1 MSVYKVMITQIVGN
15 KNIGSAV
22 LTTDFTE
29 LEDAL
34 SAGNEY
40 RLNELCPVEIREY
53 DESKNNIISFDAQ
66 DTGVVVH
73 RDVSGI
79 VKAIQEEYHQSD
91 IVFSELIRHMLEDVD
106 ADFHALVLC
115 LTDEEI
121 NGLLEWSGD
130 NEWAKCVDGQ
140 IFLR

>member
-1 MSVYKVMITQIVGN
+1 MSMYKVMITQIVN
-15 KNIGSAV
+15 NENIGSAV

-29 LEDAL
+29 LEDAI

-53 DESKNNIISFDAQ
+53 AESKNNIISFDAQ

-79 VKAIQEEYHQSD
+79 INAIQEEYHQSD
-91 IVFSELIRHMLEDVD
+91 IVFSELIRYMLEDVD
-106 ADFHALVLC
+106 ADFHTLVLC
-115 LTDEEI
+115 LTDEDI
-121 NGLLEWSGD
+121 NGLLEWAGD
-130 NEWAKCVDGQ
+130 DEYAKCVDGQ